1 MMTRLSKLAVLI
13 CVWFCF
19 QVHAAE
25 ACKYNVRDTG
35 FVDLGTEPYYL
46 YGYVR
51 EDTPV
56 EVLTNFKDISYAV
69 FMDTNVKVEM
79 VNVDEQKGHP
89 AIKYIDLKQ
98 IESFPTA
105 VVVSPDG
112 QLLSVEVT
120 KADQPFK
127 RSLLTALEDIV
138 SSVKRDEIIRQ
149 VSEVYAAVLLFEGPD
164 EEENKDAREAALEG
178 IDAITRQMKLLPK
191 AIAEPPVL
199 VEVSRGA
206 FSAEKVLLW
215 SLGLEAED
223 VNEPYAA
230 VIYGRARWIGP
241 LMRGEQ
247 ISANIIANILYVIGA
262 DCECGLDRS
271 LMQGTML
278 PARWGEEIRAKVAK
292 GLGFD
297 PENPMIKMEINR
309 ILRMGASSY
318 PGVPFGYQELVVDFD
333 GDSNSDTNEPEI
345 DADEIATSESSA
357 VEPLQEP
364 LVSEEAEG
372 GLQKPF
378 YIILGLGILILGVGL
393 FIILKAGL
401 RKE

>member
-1 MMTRLSKLAVLI
+1 MLIKLSKLTVVI
-13 CVWFCF
+13 CMWFCF
-19 QVHAAE
+19 QVHTAE

-51 EDTPV
+51 EDNPAD
-56 EVLTNFKDISYAV
+56 VLTSFKDISYAV
-69 FMDTNVKVEM
+69 FVDTNVRVEII
-79 VNVDEQKGHP
+79 NIDEQKDHP

-112 QLLSVEVT
+112 QWLSVGVT
-120 KADQPFK
+120 EADQPFK

-164 EEENKDAREAALEG
+164 EEEHKKAREAALEG

-191 AIAEPPVL
+191 AVAEPPVL
-199 VEVSRGA
+199 VEVSRGE

-223 VNEPYAA
+223 INEPCAA

-247 ISANIIANILYVIGA
+247 ISANVIANILYVIGA

-278 PARWGEEIRAKVAK
+278 PVRWSEEIQAKAAK

-333 GDSNSDTNEPEI
+333 DDSNSETNELEI
-345 DADEIATSESSA
+345 DAEDIASPESGA

-364 LVSEEAEG
+364 LVSGEADGDLE
-372 GLQKPF
+372 KPL
-378 YIILGLGILILGVGL
+378 YIIVGLAILILGVGV
-393 FIILKAGL
+393 FIILKAGI
-401 RKE
+401 RKR

>member
-1 MMTRLSKLAVLI
+1 MVI

-19 QVHAAE
+19 QFHTAE

-51 EDTPV
+51 EETPA
-56 EVLTNFKDISYAV
+56 EILTSFKDISYAV
-69 FMDTNVKVEM
+69 FMDTNVRVEII
-79 VNVDEQKGHP
+79 NIDEQKGHP
-89 AIKYIDLKQ
+89 AIKYIDLNQ
-98 IESFPTA
+98 IESFPTT
-105 VVVSPDG
+105 VLVSPDE
-112 QLLSVEVT
+112 QSLYIWVT

-149 VSEVYAAVLLFEGPD
+149 ISEVYAVVLLFEGLD
-164 EEENKDAREAALEG
+164 EEENKKAQEAALEG
-178 IDAITRQMKLLPK
+178 IEAITRQMKLLPK

-199 VEVSRGA
+199 VEVSRGM

-223 VNEPYAA
+223 VNEPCAA

-278 PARWGEEIRAKVAK
+278 PVRWGEEIQAKASK

-333 GDSNSDTNEPEI
+333 GDSNSETNELEIEPDDIPSPE
-345 DADEIATSESSA
+345 SGA
-357 VEPLQEP
+357 VEPLQEL
-364 LVSEEAEG
+364 LVSAEAEG
-372 GLQKPF
+372 GLQKPL
-378 YIILGLGILILGVGL
+378 YIIVGLAILIVGLGL
-393 FIILKAGL
+393 FIILKAAM
-401 RKE
+401 RKQ